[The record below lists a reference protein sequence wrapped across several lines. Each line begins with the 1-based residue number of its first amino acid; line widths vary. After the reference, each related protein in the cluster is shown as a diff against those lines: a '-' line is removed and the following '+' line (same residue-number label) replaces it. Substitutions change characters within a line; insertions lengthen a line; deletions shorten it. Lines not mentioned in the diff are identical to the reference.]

1 MIYKTQNKPR
11 TGNPEITIFVPF
23 TVYNKNPLSFAQHYK
38 KRLSFHS
45 TIFSQSLA
53 LKFSLNTKGLSSP

>member
-38 KRLSFHS
+38 KR
-45 TIFSQSLA
+45 
-53 LKFSLNTKGLSSP
+53 